1 MGRRPSLTD
10 DQVQMV
16 RRMKEAKASGR
27 KITQILE
34 VDGKT
39 VRNAMKAG
47 P

>member
-1 MGRRPSLTD
+1 MGRRRSLTD

-16 RRMKEAKASGR
+16 RRMKEAGASGR
-27 KITQILE
+27 KIALLLE